1 MLYYIEGSVALMEA
15 NLAVLDCAG
24 VGYGLAVSNN
34 TLSQLRLG
42 EKSRLYV
49 VESIGED
56 HYDLYGFANKEE
68 KRCFELL
75 TSVSGVGPK
84 AALAILST
92 STPDGLALA
101 ILSGNEKALTM
112 APGVG
117 KRIAQRVIL
126 ELKDKI
132 GKGSAD
138 MGSVVASVHGSATPL
153 GGAAGK
159 VADAAAALGVLGYG
173 NNEISEALKGAD
185 AENMEVQDLVRMALK
200 KLSAQR
206 R

>member
-1 MLYYIEGSVALMEA
+1 MLYYLEGKIALIEA
-15 NLAVLDCAG
+15 NLAVIDCAG
-24 VGYGLAVSNN
+24 VGYGLSVSNN
-34 TLSQLRLG
+34 TLSQLRAG
-42 EKSRLYV
+42 EKARLYV

-56 HYDLYGFANKEE
+56 HYDLFGFFTKEE

-101 ILSGNEKALTM
+101 ILSGNEKVLTM
-112 APGVG
+112 APGIG

-132 GKGSAD
+132 GKGSAETS
-138 MGSVVASVHGSATPL
+138 SVVPAQAPSTMTGSA
-153 GGAAGK
+153 GK
-159 VADAAAALGVLGYG
+159 ISDAAAALAVLGFG

-185 AENMEVQDLVRMALK
+185 AENMEVQDIVRMALK
-200 KLSAQR
+200 KMSGQR